1 MPVPGKTTCC
11 ARATSGH
18 AAAAPPRRLMN
29 SRRLIGSPKP
39 FHRTRTLPHHWM
51 GCVVHHS
58 QIGGA
63 MSESGRKRRIDTPEE
78 FSACPLRSDRV
89 RTFAPQRIDAVC
101 HNRPRA
107 FARLLPSPVRA
118 RISARSNSAKPPS
131 TVSMRRPCGVVVSA
145 HVSLSERKPAL
156 AFATASSTLS
166 KSRVDLASR
175 SSRVTMSK
183 SPASALAHPI
193 AKTPKSSREADAG
206 CKASVRNHCSP
217 PLGLSLHLRSRR
229 TM

>member
-1 MPVPGKTTCC
+1 LCITANFGSDVRVGSKASDQH
-11 ARATSGH
+11 ARRVLGMFAS
-18 AAAAPPRRLMN
+18 
-29 SRRLIGSPKP
+29 
-39 FHRTRTLPHHWM
+39 
-51 GCVVHHS
+51 
-58 QIGGA
+58 
-63 MSESGRKRRIDTPEE
+63 
-78 FSACPLRSDRV
+78 LRSRPNL
-89 RTFAPQRIDAVC
+89 RTAAIRLGVP
-101 HNRPRA
+101 NRTRA

-118 RISARSNSAKPPS
+118 RISARSNLAKPPS

-145 HVSLSERKPAL
+145 HVSLSERKPTL
-156 AFATASSTLS
+156 EFATASSTLS

-175 SSRVTMSK
+175 SSRVTMSA

-193 AKTPKSSREADAG
+193 AKTPESSREADAG